1 LGARGRMKL
10 AVRAFEIKLMAELG
24 YQPELHVCL
33 SCREPVQENLFFTE
47 QGGVLCQRCAPQV
60 PGHTPLSNGAW
71 ELMKK
76 LLAWDFSKLTVLHP
90 AGNLE
95 AELRTVMRKYLDFR
109 LEYPLKSL
117 GFLDTLTAVPP
128 ESN

>member
-1 LGARGRMKL
+1 
-10 AVRAFEIKLMAELG
+10 
-24 YQPELHVCL
+24 
-33 SCREPVQENLFFTE
+33 
-47 QGGVLCQRCAPQV
+47 
-60 PGHTPLSNGAW
+60 
-71 ELMKK
+71 MKK

-117 GFLDTLTAVPP
+117 DFLDTLTAVPP